1 MRPGQRG
8 GGGDR
13 DGREGFECERA
24 KGRRRE
30 GKLTFFVSRI
40 FFEFFFGYVLVA
52 ISFLFNFSSISKSVA
67 SRIILRFIAKLWLAR
82 CQIFCPPFL
91 KLQ

>member
-1 MRPGQRG
+1 MRAGERD

-13 DGREGFECERA
+13 EGKDGFECERA

-30 GKLTFFVSRI
+30 EKLTFFVSRS
-40 FFEFFFGYVLVA
+40 FFAFCFRIRLSS
-52 ISFLFNFSSISKSVA
+52 SFLSIYFFPISKSVA

-91 KLQ
+91 KL